1 MEGLAAFVTIL
12 LLVIY
17 SSGLSALAFAWA
29 RSKWLRIASRT
40 FAVISIVSGLWLAAT
55 LFEGNGVF
63 VGGIPVVL
71 GAVSLF
77 ISIRRNR

>member
-1 MEGLAAFVTIL
+1 MEGLAAVVTVI

-17 SSGLSALAFAWA
+17 FSGFSALALSWA

-55 LFEGNGVF
+55 LFDGNGVL

>member
-1 MEGLAAFVTIL
+1 MEGLAAFVTVL

-17 SSGLSALAFAWA
+17 SSGLSALALSWA

-40 FAVISIVSGLWLAAT
+40 FAVISIVSGLWLAAA
-55 LFEGNGVF
+55 LFEGNGLF
-63 VGGIPVVL
+63 VGGIPVAL